1 MPAILERCVA
11 DLMKKGHSKESAFA
25 ICTASLKK
33 AGKLKRRKK

>member
-1 MPAILERCVA
+1 MPAILEKCVA
-11 DLMKKGHSKESAFA
+11 DLKKGHSKESAFA